1 MKYRAVY
8 KQRYAHSTKQKEVD
22 ASSEKQALHMCP
34 QIMIINKE
42 IWHRYGIYE
51 IKEEQ

>member
-1 MKYRAVY
+1 MKYCAVY
-8 KQRYAHSTKQKEVD
+8 KQTTGATTKQKEVD